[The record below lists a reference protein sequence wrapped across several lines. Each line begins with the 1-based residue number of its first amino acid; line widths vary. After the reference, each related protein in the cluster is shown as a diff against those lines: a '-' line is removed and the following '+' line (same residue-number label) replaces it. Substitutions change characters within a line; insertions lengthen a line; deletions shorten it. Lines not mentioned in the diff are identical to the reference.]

1 MEEKKKKVS
10 IAVVSTI
17 LAVVLIL
24 GSTMAWQSISQIAR
38 NERLFTASLGGRLH
52 DDFDGKNKD
61 VYVENYGDQPIVA
74 RIMLKEFMEYGPD
87 SGQPT
92 GANRVPVDSDTA
104 IYAPEKWKIHT
115 PTTDDLTVCDSKV
128 HSHLKYKFG
137 GKTTYLPTFNMNQ
150 DSLKPDINGTFKEN
164 FEDYVNYAENTD
176 PVVGNEVYDKDKN
189 NDDEG
194 DAAQEGVNITT
205 KWGVSHTPAETLDG
219 KVISMEAWLA
229 NPVAGP
235 YWVYDTDGWAYWA
248 QPIEPKTATGLL
260 LDEVSVINAPGE
272 NFYFAIDVI
281 CQCTTMEDLGKNT
294 ASGFYNAAKGP
305 APTENAE
312 KLLEKIGATSKPLVT
327 QSEVKMRE
335 QPNEGKG
342 DPALTIELDGVEF
355 YVLEVKGDKAL
366 ILSKYGLE
374 ARAFNDYPMS
384 SSEPGNNQW
393 KDSSL
398 QVYLNGEWL
407 KDKPMLTKLAQDTKL
422 NTRAEYNSEDFVATT
437 DKVFVLSEADLTG
450 NAKQSYSGNYTVQA
464 KDYTLGVEKLV
475 PENLRACTDLYGN
488 HCYSWLR
495 SPSYGTAYA
504 ALTGYNSTSAS
515 YASVGSTYFVRPAL
529 MIDLSQLP
537 ASGSVADLG
546 GVD

>member
-1 MEEKKKKVS
+1 MKEKKKKIS
-10 IAVVSTI
+10 IAVISTI
-17 LAVVLIL
+17 LAVVLTF

-38 NERLFTASLGGRLH
+38 NERLLTASLGGRLH

-87 SGQPT
+87 SGQPA
-92 GANRVPVDSDTA
+92 GADRVPIDPDTA

-115 PTTDDLTVCDSKV
+115 PTTDDLTVCDSKL

-150 DSLKPDINGTFKEN
+150 DSLLPDINGTFKKN
-164 FEDYVNYAENTD
+164 FEDYVNYAEKPDAVT
-176 PVVGNEVYDKDKN
+176 GNEIYDKDKN

-194 DAAQEGVNITT
+194 DAAQEGVNITV
-205 KWGVSHTPAETLDG
+205 KKDVSHTPKETLEG
-219 KVISMEAWLA
+219 TVVSMEAWLA
-229 NPVAGP
+229 NPVPGP

-248 QPIEPKTATGLL
+248 QQIEPKTATGLL
-260 LDEVSVINAPGE
+260 LDEVSVTNAPGE

-281 CQCTTMEDLGKNT
+281 CQCTTMEDLGKNN

-305 APTENAE
+305 APSENAE

-335 QPNEGKG
+335 QPDSGKG
-342 DPALTIELDGVEF
+342 DPTLTIELDGVEF
-355 YVLEVKGDKAL
+355 YVLEVQGNKAL
-366 ILSKYGLE
+366 IMSKYGLE
-374 ARAFNDYPMS
+374 ARPFNDS
-384 SSEPGNNQW
+384 TKGSSEPGNNQW
-393 KDSSL
+393 KDSAL
-398 QVYLNGEWL
+398 QVYLNGDWL
-407 KDKPMLTKLAQDTKL
+407 KDKPMLTKLAQPTTL
-422 NTRAEYNSEDFVATT
+422 NTRSEFNSTSFITST

-450 NAKQSYSGNYTVQA
+450 NAKLTYSGNYTVEA
-464 KDYTLGVEKLV
+464 RDYTLGTAKIV
-475 PENLRACTDLYGN
+475 PENLRACQDLYGN

-495 SPSYGTAYA
+495 SPSYSTAYA
-504 ALTGYNSTSAS
+504 ALTGYNSTGAS
-515 YASVGSTYFVRPAL
+515 YARVTSNYYVRPAL

-537 ASGSVADLG
+537 TSEAASDLG
-546 GVD
+546 GA